1 MRCLPSDADQ
11 EEIRRLV
18 IAWNEL
24 MAQERYGDA
33 LEMAPTDDEHH
44 WTPELLESAVYTYG
58 CPGMTREEAIKE
70 FGRAD
75 YRITS
80 VLENP
85 DKDAIINSILIT
97 PAYQWMGKQ
106 DIAVIHYDNVPLN
119 GSMSDLTAIFSA
131 RKTENHKIELIFH
144 DLHVM

>member
-1 MRCLPSDADQ
+1 MPSDTDQ

-24 MAQERYGDA
+24 MAEERYEEA
-33 LEMAPTDDEHH
+33 LELAPTDDEHQ
-44 WTPELLESAVYTYG
+44 WTPDLLESAVYAYG

-70 FGRAD
+70 FGTAD

-85 DKDAIINSILIT
+85 DKDMIIKSISISS
-97 PAYQWMGKQ
+97 AYQWMGEQ

-131 RKTENHKIELIFH
+131 SKTEDHKIKLTFH